1 MNYATAIYPDYAE
14 VSDTLLAGET
24 KTISVPLSGQV
35 DGIGSVQVSG
45 TAVEV
50 QAIEV
55 YYQGQ
60 LKGRFYPSL
69 SEGISDYTAGAN
81 ISYVDEVRIVV
92 ANTDTVNS
100 TTVGCVVKYVRR
112 ELV

>member
-14 VSDTLLAGET
+14 VSDTLPAGEA

-35 DGIGSVQVSG
+35 GSIGSVQVSG
-45 TAVEV
+45 TTVEV

-60 LKGRFYPSL
+60 LKGRFYPSF
-69 SEGISDYTAGAN
+69 SKRTGDYVVGAD
-81 ISYVDEVRIVV
+81 ISYVDEVRIAVV
-92 ANTDTVNS
+92 NTDTANS
-100 TTVGCVVKYVRR
+100 TSVGCVVKYAKR